1 MKIDTLSPAI
11 LAGISA
17 TIFTRSDEVILL
29 VVVLTF
35 SLVTL
40 GYIIFVSSAKDRS
53 KRGRSRDR
61 RRLSSYLTQREI
73 SSVSN
78 TVPSATQVSH
88 RAFYD

>member
-29 VVVLTF
+29 VVVMTF

-40 GYIIFVSSAKDRS
+40 GYIIFVASAKDRS
-53 KRGRSRDR
+53 KQGRSRDR

-73 SSVSN
+73 SAVGN
-78 TVPSATQVSH
+78 AVPSATQVSH